1 MNSTEKKDFCLL
13 DAGDMQAVIHL
24 RGTAEVTAC
33 MGTVCMHVFGKGL
46 HFRHNQYHINP
57 IYQHLLYTIWQ
68 TFARGLLEN
77 CMIFGVAI
85 ISLMSNDELMWAP
98 QVMDMQQYSVYVK
111 VDKFNQ
117 RVYRII
123 DNKDGKQPRDMFVLE
138 CYPPKRD
145 GRLTSPLSALT
156 EHYYL
161 MKLSLGAYSRTVRQL
176 SSTWHVISPQKPSGG
191 GAQNQVAPTSA
202 FSRMNENLLA
212 ADDDTYQNREII
224 NSIRRDRNSHPNLKR
239 RRVDEACASDDTD
252 DTPPTCYTAFDT
264 DTDVT
269 NIRVPDGFDS
279 HGIILPTF
287 NPTVSH
293 LYQNFESA
301 VGKVLHLPRE
311 YWSDHDNYSKH
322 ATGNNVNQARLD
334 QTIAY
339 WADFIET
346 KLNAVLTHLYSSSDM
361 QLADAMSMVKA
372 NTAGVANAGKPIGYK
387 KNKQGNDY
395 NKRVNDTIQGWCTE
409 ENEDMDDGEDKT
421 RVLSTAEKLKG
432 TNRPKSLVDLHKPV
446 GVGMQFYVLVG
457 WNEYFR
463 ERNKVLLHELL
474 ESSKACT

>member
-1 MNSTEKKDFCLL
+1 MNCTEKKDFCLL

-46 HFRHNQYHINP
+46 HFHHNQYNINP
-57 IYQHLLYTIWQ
+57 TYQHLLYTIWQ
-68 TFARGLLEN
+68 SFARGLLEN
-77 CMIFGVAI
+77 CMIFGIAI
-85 ISLMSNDELMWAP
+85 VSLMSNDELMWAP

-117 RVYRII
+117 RVYRIT

-138 CYPPKRD
+138 CYPPTRD

-161 MKLSLGAYSRTVRQL
+161 MKLSLSAYSRTVRQL
-176 SSTWHVISPQKPSGG
+176 SCTWHVISPQKTNGVGG
-191 GAQNQVAPTSA
+191 QNQPTPVTA
-202 FSRMNENLLA
+202 FSRMSENLLA
-212 ADDDTYQNREII
+212 ADDDTFQSREIL
-224 NSIRRDRNSHPNLKR
+224 NSIRNSQPNRKHSR
-239 RRVDEACASDDTD
+239 FNGACATD
-252 DTPPTCYTAFDT
+252 DASDTPPPTCYTAFDT
-264 DTDVT
+264 DNDVT
-269 NIRVPDGFDS
+269 TIRVPTGFDS

-322 ATGNNVNQARLD
+322 ATGNNVNQTRLD

-361 QLADAMSMVKA
+361 QLTDVMSMVKA
-372 NTAGVANAGKPIGYK
+372 NTTGVANAGKPIGYK
-387 KNKQGNDY
+387 KNKQGDDY
-395 NKRVNDTIQGWCTE
+395 NKRVSDTIQGWCGE
-409 ENEDMDDGEDKT
+409 ENRDMGEDQDAP
-421 RVLSTAEKLKG
+421 VLSKGEKEE
-432 TNRPKSLVDLHKPV
+432 NRPKSLADLHKPV

-463 ERNKVLLHELL
+463 ERNKVLLYELL
-474 ESSKACT
+474 ESSKACTSVY

>member
-1 MNSTEKKDFCLL
+1 MNDIEKKDFCLL
-13 DAGDMQAVIHL
+13 DPSDMQAVVHL

-46 HFRHNQYHINP
+46 HFHHNQYHINP
-57 IYQHLLYTIWQ
+57 IYQHLLYTVWQ
-68 TFARGLLEN
+68 TFARGLLES

-85 ISLMSNDELMWAP
+85 VSLMSNDELMWAP
-98 QVMDMQQYSVYVK
+98 QVMDMQQFSVYVK

-138 CYPPKRD
+138 CYPPKID

-161 MKLSLGAYSRTVRQL
+161 MKLALSAYSRTVRQL
-176 SSTWHVISPQKPSGG
+176 SCTWNVISPQKPNGG
-191 GAQNQVAPTSA
+191 GGQNQATPTTA

-212 ADDDTYQNREII
+212 ADDVSYQSREII
-224 NSIRRDRNSHPNLKR
+224 DSIQRQRNSHPNFNH
-239 RRVDEACASDDTD
+239 RRVGDAGAPHDSHDLP
-252 DTPPTCYTAFDT
+252 PPTCYTAFDT
-264 DTDVT
+264 DIDVT
-269 NIRVPDGFDS
+269 TIRVPTGFDS
-279 HGIILPTF
+279 HGIILPSFT
-287 NPTVSH
+287 PTVSN

-339 WADFIET
+339 WSDFIET
-346 KLNAVLTHLYSSSDM
+346 KLNAVLTHLYSSSDI

-372 NTAGVANAGKPIGYK
+372 NTSVVAKPVGYR
-387 KNKQGNDY
+387 KNKQADDY
-395 NKRVNDTIQGWCTE
+395 NKRVSDTIQGWCA
-409 ENEDMDDGEDKT
+409 EDNGGMDEDERGP
-421 RVLSTAEKLKG
+421 RVLSSDEKCE
-432 TNRPKSLVDLHKPV
+432 TRSRSLADLHKPV

-463 ERNKVLLHELL
+463 ERNKVVLHDLL
-474 ESSKACT
+474 ELSRACT

>member
-1 MNSTEKKDFCLL
+1 MNSTEKSGFCLL
-13 DAGDMQAVIHL
+13 DPGDMQAVLHL

-46 HFRHNQYHINP
+46 HFHHNQYRINP
-57 IYQHLLYTIWQ
+57 TYQHLLYTVWQ

-77 CMIFGVAI
+77 CMVFGIAI
-85 ISLMSNDELMWAP
+85 VSLMSNDELMWAP
-98 QVMDMQQYSVYVK
+98 QVMDMQQYSVYVQI
-111 VDKFNQ
+111 DKFNQ

-138 CYPPKRD
+138 CYPPHRD
-145 GRLTSPLSALT
+145 GRLTSPLSALS

-176 SSTWHVISPQKPSGG
+176 SCTWHVISAQKPAGG
-191 GAQNQVAPTSA
+191 GGQNQSTPASA
-202 FSRMNENLLA
+202 FSRINDNLLA
-212 ADDDTYQNREII
+212 ADDETYQSREILD
-224 NSIRRDRNSHPNLKR
+224 SIRRQQNSHRNLRHNKCGTYAPGD
-239 RRVDEACASDDTD
+239 VSDAP
-252 DTPPTCYTAFDT
+252 PPTCYTSFDT
-264 DTDVT
+264 DTDVST
-269 NIRVPDGFDS
+269 IRVPTGFDS
-279 HGIILPTF
+279 HGIILPSF
-287 NPTVSH
+287 HPTVSH

-311 YWSDHDNYSKH
+311 YWSDHDQYSKH
-322 ATGNNVNQARLD
+322 ANGNNVNQARLD

-339 WADFIET
+339 WADFIEA

-361 QLADAMSMVKA
+361 KLTDAMSMVKA
-372 NTAGVANAGKPIGYK
+372 NTTGVAAAGKPIGYK
-387 KNKQGNDY
+387 KNKQGDDY
-395 NKRVNDTIQGWCTE
+395 NNRVSETIQGWCADE
-409 ENEDMDDGEDKT
+409 SGQGGEDDEESLP
-421 RVLSTAEKLKG
+421 VSTGEKWV
-432 TNRPKSLVDLHKPV
+432 NRPKSLMDLHKPV

-474 ESSKACT
+474 ESRKLYT

>member
-1 MNSTEKKDFCLL
+1 M
-13 DAGDMQAVIHL
+13 
-24 RGTAEVTAC
+24 
-33 MGTVCMHVFGKGL
+33 
-46 HFRHNQYHINP
+46 
-57 IYQHLLYTIWQ
+57 YQHLLYTIWQ

-77 CMIFGVAI
+77 CMIFGIAI
-85 ISLMSNDELMWAP
+85 VSLMSNEELMWAP

-123 DNKDGKQPRDMFVLE
+123 DNNDGKQPRDMFVLE
-138 CYPPKRD
+138 CYPPQRD

-176 SSTWHVISPQKPSGG
+176 SCTWHVISPQKPTGSGG
-191 GAQNQVAPTSA
+191 LRQPTPASA

-212 ADDDTYQNREII
+212 ADDETFQSREILD
-224 NSIRRDRNSHPNLKR
+224 SIRRQR
-239 RRVDEACASDDTD
+239 ASQLNFTHTKGASLTPGGAPDTP
-252 DTPPTCYTAFDT
+252 PPTCYTSFDT
-264 DTDVT
+264 DTDVST
-269 NIRVPDGFDS
+269 IRVPAGFDS
-279 HGIILPTF
+279 HGIILPSF
-287 NPTVSH
+287 HPTLSH

-311 YWSDHDNYSKH
+311 YWSDHDQYSKH
-322 ATGNNVNQARLD
+322 AAGTNVNQARLD

-361 QLADAMSMVKA
+361 KLTDAMSMVKA
-372 NTAGVANAGKPIGYK
+372 NTTGVAAAGKPIGYK
-387 KNKQGNDY
+387 KNKQGDDY
-395 NKRVNDTIQGWCTE
+395 NKRVSETIQGWCADE
-409 ENEDMDDGEDKT
+409 KGQEYENDGEPQ
-421 RVLSTAEKLKG
+421 RAPIEEKWI
-432 TNRPKSLVDLHKPV
+432 NRPKSLVDLHKPV

-463 ERNKVLLHELL
+463 ERNKVVLHELL
-474 ESSKACT
+474 ESSKMYT